1 MRKLI
6 LPSLFLLAISLQ
18 SFSLIV
24 TPGCEMEAARAVQAT
39 EDAGYEYGSTQ
50 EKEDDYNW
58 YKDRCNAAVSASLTP
73 A

>member
-18 SFSLIV
+18 SFSVIV

-39 EDAGYEYGSTQ
+39 EDAGYEYGSAQ
-50 EKEDDYNW
+50 EKIDDYNW
-58 YKDRCNAAVSASLTP
+58 YKNKCNMAVASI
-73 A
+73 ARA